1 MTIRLSPEL
10 ASEFQRRVLEGTFV
24 SAEDVVREGLKALRH
39 VEQQVT
45 FDSTALAEFVRERL
59 FLAETTPNGA
69 WVEAHTAVDRVGGL
83 RSPGMERFDESGGP
97 PS

>member
-10 ASEFQRRVLEGTFV
+10 ASEVQRRVLEGTYV

-39 VEQQVT
+39 VEQEAT
-45 FDSTALAEFVRERL
+45 FDSTALADFVRERL
-59 FLAETTPNGA
+59 FLAALTPTGA

-83 RSPGMERFDESGGP
+83 PQSRNGNIQ
-97 PS
+97 